1 MSRATVV
8 RNGLVIDG
16 TGREPI
22 QGATVLIE
30 DGPIIRV
37 DKDDAVEIPED
48 SQVFELDG
56 RIVMPALSDAHV
68 HLGIVDLSVSAAQR
82 ESLVVWAMK
91 VRQVIEDVVEMGFTT
106 VRDAGGIDGGFAQA
120 VAEGHIR
127 GPRILPSGSPISQT
141 GGHGDWRQRF
151 QEEPLAA
158 IPGLLSMPT
167 ICDGADEVRR
177 AARQQLRYGA
187 TQLKVMAAGGAMSPA
202 DELNTTQLTMEEMSA
217 AVHEAAAV
225 GKIVMA
231 HTYSPGSIVNAL
243 DAGVRSIE
251 HGNFLD
257 EATAVKMKNQGA
269 FLVPT
274 LTTYELIDR
283 FGEQYGIPQFNLEK
297 TREAKNGGLE
307 SVQIAMSAGVKI
319 GSGSDLLAAMQPHKT
334 MELSLKAKLMGP
346 MAAIVSATRTN
357 AELFGMADKL
367 GTLEA
372 GKWADIIVVDGNPLE
387 DIERLRD
394 KNNVMLV
401 LKQGAVL
408 KNLLEP

>member
-1 MSRATVV
+1 MSRATVF

-22 QGATVLIE
+22 QDATVLIE
-30 DGPIIRV
+30 DGTIIKV
-37 DKDDAVEIPED
+37 DKDNAVEIPED

-56 RIVMPALSDAHV
+56 HVVMPALSDAHV
-68 HLGIVDLSVSAAQR
+68 HLGIVDLSMSAAQR
-82 ESLVVWAMK
+82 ESLAVWTMK
-91 VRQVIEDVVEMGFTT
+91 VRQVIEDAVEMGFTT

-120 VAEGHIR
+120 VAEGYVR

-158 IPGLLSMPT
+158 IPGLLAMPA

-202 DELNTTQLTMEEMSA
+202 DELNTTQLTVEEMSA
-217 AVHEAAAV
+217 AVHEATAV

-257 EATAVKMKNQGA
+257 EATAAKMKNQSA

-297 TREAKNGGLE
+297 IREAKSGGLE

-346 MAAIVSATRTN
+346 MEAIVSATRTN

-394 KNNVMLV
+394 KNNVKLV

-408 KNLLEP
+408 KNLLER

>member
-1 MSRATVV
+1 LSPTTAL

-30 DGPIIRV
+30 DGNIARV
-37 DKDDAVEIPED
+37 GKDNTVKVPKDATVI
-48 SQVFELDG
+48 ELNG
-56 RIVMPALSDAHV
+56 HAVMPGLSDAHV

-82 ESLVVWAMK
+82 ESLAVWAMK
-91 VRQVIEDVVEMGFTT
+91 VRSVIEEALEMGFTT

-120 VAEGHIR
+120 VAEGYIR
-127 GPRILPSGSPISQT
+127 GPRVLPSGSPISQT

-151 QEEPLAA
+151 QEGLQPA
-158 IPGLLSMPT
+158 IPGLLAMPA
-167 ICDGADEVRR
+167 ICDGPDMVRR
-177 AARQQLRYGA
+177 AARQQLRQGA
-187 TQLKVMAAGGAMSPA
+187 TQIKVMAAGGAMSPA
-202 DELNTTQLTMEEMSA
+202 DELDTTQLTVEEMSV
-217 AVHEAAAV
+217 AVYEAAAA
-225 GKIVMA
+225 GKMVMA
-231 HTYSPGSIVNAL
+231 HTYSPSSITNAL
-243 DAGVRSIE
+243 AAGVRSIE

-257 EATAVKMKNQGA
+257 EATATKMKDRGA
-269 FLVPT
+269 YLVPT

-297 TREAKNGGLE
+297 TREAKSGGLQ

-319 GSGSDLLAAMQPHKT
+319 GSGSDLLAAMQPYKT
-334 MELSLKAKLMGP
+334 MELSLKAKLMGA

-357 AELFGMADKL
+357 AELFGLEEKL

-372 GKWADIIVVDGNPLE
+372 GKWADIIVVSGNPLE

-394 KNNVMLV
+394 KNNVKLV

-408 KNLLEP
+408 KNLLEC

>member
-1 MSRATVV
+1 MSPATVV

-30 DGPIIRV
+30 DGTIIKV
-37 DKDDAVEIPED
+37 AKDNAVEIPED

-56 RIVMPALSDAHV
+56 HVVMPALSDAHV

-82 ESLVVWAMK
+82 ESLAVWTMK
-91 VRQVIEDVVEMGFTT
+91 VRQVIEDAVEMGFTT

-120 VAEGHIR
+120 VAEGYIR

-158 IPGLLSMPT
+158 IPGLLAMPT

-202 DELNTTQLTMEEMSA
+202 DELNTTQLTVEEMSA

-257 EATAVKMKNQGA
+257 EATAAKMKNQGA

-274 LTTYELIDR
+274 LTTYELIDQ

-297 TREAKNGGLE
+297 IREAKSGGLE

-346 MAAIVSATRTN
+346 MEAIVSATRTN

-394 KNNVMLV
+394 KNNVKLV

-408 KNLLEP
+408 KNLLER